1 VRVNL
6 EATNASARHS
16 DIGVVTVDDQAVFRQ
31 VARDVIDA
39 TAGFFSAGEA
49 CSGEEAVTIVETLQP
64 DLVLMD
70 IRMPGMDGLEAA
82 RRISDAHPET
92 TIVLITAQDPKD
104 VPSSPRAAGA
114 VALVRKQDFG
124 PKMLRAL
131 WRKYGPGA
139 RQPS

>member
-1 VRVNL
+1 MRVNL
-6 EATNASARHS
+6 EPTNASARHGE
-16 DIGVVTVDDQAVFRQ
+16 IGVVTVDDQAVFRQ

-39 TAGFFSAGEA
+39 TAGFFPVGEA
-49 CSGEEAVTIVETLQP
+49 CSGEEAVTIVDTLQP
-64 DLVLMD
+64 ELVLMD
-70 IRMPGMDGLEAA
+70 IRMPGMGGLEAA
-82 RRISDAHPET
+82 RLISDAHPET

-104 VPSSPRAAGA
+104 VPSPRAAGA